1 MINAKQR
8 LDTSLRD
15 ESCISS
21 ETTTRVYVSFRTRL
35 NKNIIPFETIAQEQ
49 TEDALLEDGP
59 VGARSGRV
67 PVLLVEHNVREEAGL
82 CALPPEE
89 PLQHV
94 LQAHGVRL
102 DVLPHLPE
110 LRGLVFLQLP
120 ERHVHARVDEVPVLR
135 DLEFLLALQLLICA
149 YIYIYIYIS
158 AHTHICLSLSLY
170 IYIYLC
176 IHVYVY
182 IYIYMY
188 VYIHILVCIY
198 IYRERER

>member
-149 YIYIYIYIS
+149 YIYIYIYIYL
-158 AHTHICLSLSLY
+158 HIHIYVSLSLSIY
-170 IYIYLC
+170 IYIFMHTCL
-176 IHVYVY
+176 YVY
-182 IYIYMY
+182 IYIYIY
-188 VYIHILVCIY
+188 VCIHTYTCVYIY
-198 IYRERER
+198 I